1 MKNESLS
8 FIGIFITALIMFTAI
23 DMIRHHDDL
32 SLVFSYI
39 NISANLVFCALIGVG
54 WKAFEKLRNLYYLF
68 TNYLIK
74 KTEALDKEGIK

>member
-8 FIGIFITALIMFTAI
+8 FLSLFITALIMFTAV

-32 SLVFSYI
+32 SLVFTYI
-39 NISANLVFCALIGVG
+39 NISANLVFCVLIAAG
-54 WKAFEKLRNLYYLF
+54 WKAFEKLRNLYLLY

-74 KTEALDKEGIK
+74 KTEALDREVNK